1 MKRNPTNR
9 YIEDTMARIG
19 NTVRYTANFE
29 KYVALYDNQ
38 FNRTRLSDIYAP
50 DKTYL
55 MNDFTCMWIQQGH
68 AVITINGKSQA
79 MERKSIVI
87 IPMQAAFKVQQVTPD
102 TRFAFIRYSEA
113 AIIQSIKDLGL
124 YMNRFL
130 PGHFDVINLSNEAY
144 KEITSLYEDFCQ
156 GLGHTELKYLNLYA
170 RSFCDLI
177 LVFLLNS
184 FSIDTNIKGKAISR
198 QENVYRQFI
207 DLLNVYANREREV
220 QFYADQL
227 NISPKYLSTVTQTYS
242 GKNASEWIA
251 EYVVGLAIEMMR
263 EKRCKIQDISA
274 NLNFPTQSFFGR
286 YFKRTTGLSPKQYTL
301 KYFDKD

>member
-1 MKRNPTNR
+1 MKKNPTNR

-19 NTVRYTANFE
+19 NMVRYTAQYND
-29 KYVALYDNQ
+29 YVALYDNLY
-38 FNRTRLSDIYAP
+38 NRTRLSDIYAP

-55 MNDFTCMWIQQGH
+55 MGDFTCLWLLQGE
-68 AVITINGKSQA
+68 ALITINGKNQVMA
-79 MERKSIVI
+79 RKSIVI
-87 IPMQAAFKVQQVTPD
+87 IPMQAAFKVQQVAPD
-102 TRFAFIRYSEA
+102 TRFALIRYSET

-130 PGHFDVINLSNEAY
+130 SGQFDVNTLSGDAF
-144 KEITSLYEDFCQ
+144 KEITGLYEDFCL
-156 GLGHTELKYLNLYA
+156 GLGHKELKYLNIFA

-177 LVFLLNS
+177 LVFLLNT
-184 FSIDTNIKGKAISR
+184 FSIDTKIKGKAISR
-198 QENVYRQFI
+198 QETVYRQFI
-207 DLLNVYANREREV
+207 DMLNIYATREREV

-251 EYVVGLAIEMMR
+251 DYVVGLAIEMMR

-286 YFKRTTGLSPKQYTL
+286 YFKRTTGLSPKQYVS

>member
-1 MKRNPTNR
+1 MKRNTTSR
-9 YIEDTMARIG
+9 YIDDTMARIG
-19 NTVRYTANFE
+19 NIIHFTANFE
-29 KYVALYDNQ
+29 KYVVLYDNLYS
-38 FNRTRLSDIYAP
+38 RTRLSDLYAP

-55 MNDFTCMWIQQGH
+55 MGDFTCLWLQQGQ
-68 AVITINGKSQA
+68 AVITINGKSQT

-87 IPMQAAFKVQQVTPD
+87 IPMQTAFKVQQVSPD

-130 PGHFDVINLSNEAY
+130 PGRSDVIDLSTDGY
-144 KEITSLYEDFCQ
+144 KELSSLYDDFRQ
-156 GLGHTELKYLNLYA
+156 GLAHKELKYLNLYA

-177 LVFLLNS
+177 LVFILNS
-184 FSIDTNIKGKAISR
+184 FSIDTKIKGKAISR

-220 QFYADQL
+220 QFYANQL

-263 EKRCKIQDISA
+263 EKRCKIQEISA

-301 KYFDKD
+301 KHFDKD